1 MDRFLGIGDIEPAEL
16 RELVALAAKVKADPG
31 SVAGA
36 LTGRSIGLFFMKQSV
51 RTWVSCDV
59 AAIELGVHPVVIRN
73 EQVGLGTRETPED
86 VGRVLERYLDLL
98 GMRVFDHSDL
108 EKIADVG
115 FGAGGESALRSR
127 APVPGD
133 RRRPDP
139 RRASPG
145 RRSVLAYVGDGN
157 NTCNSLMLAAAMAG
171 ASVRIATPPGYEPDR
186 RLLAEAHRFAE
197 VVVTNDPAEAVA
209 GADAVYTDVW
219 ASMGQESEADERRA
233 RIRSLPGGP
242 RSLRIGQRRRH
253 LPPLPAGP
261 PGRRGDRRGHGSSSF
276 PGLRPGREP
285 PPLVQGDS
293 ADRAGLNLP
302 PTCAHRVPSSPGFR
316 LSFLRRC
323 RSLAGWR

>member
-1 MDRFLGIGDIEPAEL
+1 MNRLLGIADVEPPEL

-108 EKIADVG
+108 EQIAEVVSVPVINLLSDREHPCQAIADVQTL
-115 FGAGGESALRSR
+115 AEHR
-127 APVPGD
+127 PVEG
-133 RRRPDP
+133 
-139 RRASPG
+139 
-145 RRSVLAYVGDGN
+145 SVLAYIGDGN

-171 ASVRIATPPGYEPDR
+171 ASVRIATPAGYEPDR
-186 RLLAEAHRFAE
+186 QLLAEAHRFGE
-197 VVVTNDPAEAVA
+197 VVVTNDPKEAVA

-219 ASMGQESEADERRA
+219 ASMGQESEADERR
-233 RIRSLPGGP
+233 RIFAPYRVDLE
-242 RSLRIGQRRRH
+242 LFEWAAEDAIFLH
-253 LPPLPAGP
+253 CLPAH
-261 PGRRGDRRGHGSSSF
+261 RGEEVTD
-276 PGLRPGREP
+276 E
-285 PPLVQGDS
+285 VMD
-293 ADRAGLNLP
+293 
-302 PTCAHRVPSSPGFR
+302 
-316 LSFLRRC
+316 LSLIHI
-323 RSLAGWR
+323 